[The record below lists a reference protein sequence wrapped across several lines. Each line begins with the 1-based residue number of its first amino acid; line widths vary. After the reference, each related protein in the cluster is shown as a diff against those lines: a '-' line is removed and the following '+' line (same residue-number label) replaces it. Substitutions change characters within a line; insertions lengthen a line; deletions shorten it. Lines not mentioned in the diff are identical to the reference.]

1 MTIKSIMTPKTVEA
15 VSMASQKI
23 TAIVKTK
30 ANKDVQVNQSAT
42 TNMQAKQS
50 IIHSNLNAKSKPLD
64 IRNTSVVKIQE
75 QLRHLPGFLNATSSS
90 PQFLNSKMEFV
101 GNRPD
106 LHNVDHYSHTQSGAN
121 KPQQPIITQPNSFS
135 LPPSYTQH
143 LLLSAASYS
152 QSQPINI
159 SQNSELNVRP
169 NGHLLPS
176 KPPLP
181 PRYDDHIERQKFL
194 KKEAGMAKKST
205 NLEHVSSSSEPIL
218 SHPDTV
224 FQRVHFSSAPNLTS
238 IAATEAQKTIANA
251 SLSINLS
258 ILVKAKKLSKI
269 NGLML
274 KNNHSD
280 LVNNASKNA
289 SVSGDLQGILRK
301 TTTGLQGI
309 VQAAQYGV
317 ISSDLGIQAQ
327 GILDAK
333 VQGYSFSQWATI
345 SSSQNTVSSFLS
357 KQDQKESEI
366 DKAAATITSLV
377 PHLLSLAID
386 LKSELLI
393 RIQNIKTYNPLKSIT
408 ADNIIKNKG
417 LTNGEYLNLQAALK
431 QLKQLTDLNTSKEMH
446 LDITKLLNN
455 EIWPSMT
462 CSKLINSSRKE
473 INKAIYTKTRQPWY
487 KFNSNPT
494 EDGINIS
501 VILNKFEKAADQQLK
516 AAADMITKKTSDL
529 STGYSSFKENLI

>member
-1 MTIKSIMTPKTVEA
+1 MRVPPTVIPRTEYTNKIAKLIGDRAQATVNNYTNVSFTAKVQGAETIAHSQGNTHPKPLA
-15 VSMASQKI
+15 
-23 TAIVKTK
+23 
-30 ANKDVQVNQSAT
+30 DRT
-42 TNMQAKQS
+42 THLTENNAQS
-50 IIHSNLNAKSKPLD
+50 IGILK
-64 IRNTSVVKIQE
+64 
-75 QLRHLPGFLNATSSS
+75 QLSGTRPNPQLITPS
-90 PQFLNSKMEFV
+90 PRFV
-101 GNRPD
+101 ARRPD
-106 LHNVDHYSHTQSGAN
+106 LPSMTRYLHSQAGAN
-121 KPQQPIITQPNSFS
+121 KPQQPMITQPNGFS

-258 ILVKAKKLSKI
+258 ILVKAKNLSKI

-333 VQGYSFSQWATI
+333 VQEYSFSQWATI
-345 SSSQNTVSSFLS
+345 SSSPNTVSSFLS

-386 LKSELLI
+386 LKSELLT
-393 RIQNIKTYNPLKSIT
+393 RIQKIKAYNAQKSIT
-408 ADNIIKNKG
+408 ADNIIKNRG

-431 QLKQLTDLNTSKEMH
+431 QLKQLTDLNISKEMH
-446 LDITKLLNN
+446 LDITKILNN

-462 CSKLINSSRKE
+462 CSKLINLSRKE
-473 INKAIYTKTRQPWY
+473 VNKAIYTKTRQPWY

-516 AAADMITKKTSDL
+516 AAADMITKETSDL
-529 STGYSSFKENLI
+529 LTGYSSFKENLI